1 MSAWY
6 NEHDRYAAE
15 WLRNLIA
22 AGELPPGEVD
32 ERDIR
37 DVRPVE
43 LVPYAQ
49 CHFFAGIGVWPRALH
64 DAGWPDDRPVWTG
77 SCPCQPFSQAGWG
90 EGFADERHLWPAWH
104 WLIGQSA
111 PDCIFGEQ
119 VEGPDGLAWLD
130 LVFSDLEARGY
141 ACGAAVFPAAG
152 IGAPHIRS
160 RTYWMAHAYADGLQG
175 RLSGR
180 ADQERGV
187 FDRSAGRDGAT
198 GGLADTDSEQL
209 RVRNRSPDGAAG
221 SDEGEAQQRQRLRT
235 DGGSD
240 SGAGG
245 MADAMHT
252 ERWPL
257 SINRDDGCDGA
268 DGGWEEAHGLARAR
282 NEVLRLGNADCTG
295 REARVIEPMRAG
307 TRSELSAQS
316 GVLGRPSPVNGLW
329 RGADWLFCRDGYWR
343 PVEPGAFPL
352 AHGAP
357 ARVGRLRACGNALVL
372 PQATAFV
379 EAVMG
384 L

>member
-43 LVPYAQ
+43 LVRYAQ
-49 CHFFAGIGVWPRALH
+49 CHFFAGIGVWPRALR

-77 SCPCQPFSQAGWG
+77 SCPCQPFSQAGRG
-90 EGFADERHLWPAWH
+90 EGFADERHLWPAWD

-111 PDCIFGEQ
+111 PVCLFGEQ

-152 IGAPHIRS
+152 VGAPHIRS
-160 RTYWMAHAYADGLQG
+160 RTYWMAHAERKGLAQRLRNGGVPRRTQGADAGQAL
-175 RLSGR
+175 
-180 ADQERGV
+180 ER
-187 FDRSAGRDGAT
+187 SCAS
-198 GGLADTDSEQL
+198 GGLAHA
-209 RVRNRSPDGAAG
+209 DGAGPGIVRRAG
-221 SDEGEAQQRQRLRT
+221 LSG
-235 DGGSD
+235 DG
-240 SGAGG
+240 
-245 MADAMHT
+245 DASH
-252 ERWPL
+252 
-257 SINRDDGCDGA
+257 RDDVARCGA
-268 DGGWEEAHGLARAR
+268 DGG
-282 NEVLRLGNADCTG
+282 
-295 REARVIEPMRAG
+295 
-307 TRSELSAQS
+307 
-316 GVLGRPSPVNGLW
+316 PSPVNGLW
-329 RGADWLFCRDGYWR
+329 RDADWLFCRDGYWR
-343 PVEPGAFPL
+343 PVEPGTFPL

-357 ARVGRLRACGNALVL
+357 ARVGRLRAYGNAIVL

-379 EAVMG
+379 EACMTD
-384 L
+384 LMEAA